1 MVHELIGTTNGRVDL
16 STAPDVGEDLKEIV
30 LSAEQDPF
38 FARHLYDNF
47 GDLGAHVKTYV
58 SEYQSRSSATS
69 MKRIE
74 TVNDMKRF
82 VEAYPEFRKL
92 GGNVSKHVALVGEL
106 SRLVD
111 ERRLLEVSEVE
122 QSLAT
127 TESHA
132 ADFKVLWQFS
142 GGNRPD

>member
-1 MVHELIGTTNGRVDL
+1 MSAVRR
-16 STAPDVGEDLKEIV
+16 SAQEIV
-30 LSAEQDPF
+30 LSPEQDPF

-58 SEYQSRSSATS
+58 SEYQSRSSAS
-69 MKRIE
+69 SLRKIE
-74 TVNDMKRF
+74 TVGDMKRF
-82 VEAYPEFRKL
+82 VEEYPEFRKL

-106 SRLVD
+106 SRIVGS
-111 ERRLLEVSEVE
+111 RRLLEVSEVE

-132 ADFKVLWQFS
+132 SDLRVRQLVSHSSKRFMTASTARTRAHRLA
-142 GGNRPD
+142 